1 MAKRKQHK
9 VGERFE
15 MCKLIYEVRESV
27 SCEGCALFI
36 EEENHC
42 TDGHGDNFEPCSN
55 INRDDRKSVIF
66 VQFVFK
72 NEESRHPSALL
83 HLTSYLRPGRRSPH
97 SANLSNEPPQS
108 VRIYSRACSTMS
120 AKRSVSLLPSA

>member
-1 MAKRKQHK
+1 MTKIKQHK

-27 SCEGCALFI
+27 SCVGCALFI

-42 TDGHGDNFEPCSN
+42 TDEHGDNFEQCSD

-66 VQFVFK
+66 VQVGEVK
-72 NEESRHPSALL
+72 D
-83 HLTSYLRPGRRSPH
+83 
-97 SANLSNEPPQS
+97 
-108 VRIYSRACSTMS
+108 
-120 AKRSVSLLPSA
+120 

>member
-15 MCKLIYEVRESV
+15 MCKLIYEVRESA

-66 VQFVFK
+66 VQVG
-72 NEESRHPSALL
+72 E
-83 HLTSYLRPGRRSPH
+83 
-97 SANLSNEPPQS
+97 
-108 VRIYSRACSTMS
+108 
-120 AKRSVSLLPSA
+120 AKE

>member
-1 MAKRKQHK
+1 MTEKKQHK

-15 MCKLIYEVRESV
+15 MCKLIYEVRESA

-36 EEENHC
+36 EEEKHC

-66 VQFVFK
+66 VHVG
-72 NEESRHPSALL
+72 E
-83 HLTSYLRPGRRSPH
+83 
-97 SANLSNEPPQS
+97 
-108 VRIYSRACSTMS
+108 
-120 AKRSVSLLPSA
+120 AKE